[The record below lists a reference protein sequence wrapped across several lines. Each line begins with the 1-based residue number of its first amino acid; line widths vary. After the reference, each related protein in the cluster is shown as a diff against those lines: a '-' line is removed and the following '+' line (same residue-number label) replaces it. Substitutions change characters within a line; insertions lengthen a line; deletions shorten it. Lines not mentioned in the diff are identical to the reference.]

1 MLPNLPSARAIYQ
14 LLQPDREQL
23 FFRHLPEAQSAV
35 PLSDHL
41 SELIDL
47 WLLNKEE
54 VFSADWGTVYPPPH
68 LQKAAFPG
76 GVEEER
82 I

>member
-1 MLPNLPSARAIYQ
+1 MLHHQRMTETPTESPLTHKE

-23 FFRHLPEAQSAV
+23 FFRHLPEAQAAV

-54 VFSADWGTVYPPPH
+54 VFSADWGTVYPPPPP
-68 LQKAAFPG
+68 AESS
-76 GVEEER
+76 V
-82 I
+82 